1 MGFLDRIGLAPKRV
15 RPVGQQLE
23 KPRDTSGER
32 RRNAFVKTAIFA
44 SLVALTLAAFP
55 KNEVFQYI
63 AQVGEEWHEETLRA
77 PFDFAVYKSEETLEA
92 ERREVRF
99 RTPPFFR
106 EVPNA
111 QARMAANR
119 DTVAQQLDRILGAY
133 ASFLSARREESSTT
147 AADSLRYLQLRRSA
161 RLRAT
166 PQQWDRIAR
175 SYAIRQPALIPDSA
189 VSVQGPPLSE
199 SLLQQAWE
207 VGAQMVN
214 FGVLD
219 VPRDSVLTDFV
230 VIRSGDRGDRTR
242 NKDNLYGLD
251 EAYSYARDQLGEV
264 YADPARANL
273 AAAFFR
279 AIFQPSLEYLRGA
292 TVQEWQGRSRRISP
306 TQGMV
311 QEGETIVESGQRVTE
326 TIKRELI
333 SLERARRER
342 GGSIVLWK
350 TLLGQLMLALATY
363 FIFFLYVYLLR
374 RQIFNDNRK
383 VLLIAMIFG
392 GIVGLYAIA
401 LRVPE
406 MAMYVVPV
414 AIASVLLTVIF
425 DSRVG
430 LFGTLTLALIG
441 GHLLRYDLEFAFATF
456 FAGALGVFSVRDI
469 KNRGQFFITSG
480 LVFVSYIVVLGASYF
495 LQDLSG
501 DRFFDDLLQVGI
513 NSLLLVMAYPLL
525 WVFERA
531 FDVTTDLTLLEL
543 SDTNRP
549 LLKELSLRAPGTFN
563 HSLQVANL
571 AEAAADAIE
580 ANALLTRVG
589 ALYHDIGKMLKPE
602 YFVENQRSGQNPHDA
617 LKPRMS
623 ALIIASH
630 VKEGLEMGRQYNL
643 PDRVLRFIPMHHG
656 STRIEYF
663 YRKALDQHQET
674 DPPLLDSEF
683 RYPGP
688 RPNSKETGILMLA
701 DSVEAASRSL
711 AEPTHKRLQT
721 LVDMIFK
728 ARSEDGQLADT
739 DLTFRDLAQIKETFL
754 SMLMAIY
761 HVRMKYPGQ
770 EEEAPSPDETGK
782 PEVDKAPQAYPAS
795 LQQKGVLGIPEQS
808 IRVVPDEEDEDDE
821 LHEEEQQNGHLPTMG
836 DPGRRAR
843 ADEEDPPGNEN
854 PPGDGAAGQDVPPE
868 KQQTK

>member
-23 KPRDTSGER
+23 KPRDASGER
-32 RRNAFVKTAIFA
+32 RRNALAKTAIFA
-44 SLVALTLAAFP
+44 GLLALTLAAFP
-55 KNEVFQYI
+55 KNEVFQYTTE
-63 AQVGEEWHEETLRA
+63 VGEEWHEETLMA
-77 PFDFAVYKSEETLEA
+77 PFDFAVYKAHSTLEA

-119 DTVAQQLDRILGAY
+119 DTVAQQLDRILEAY
-133 ASFLSARREESSTT
+133 ASFLRARREEGGR
-147 AADSLRYLQLRRSA
+147 AMADSLRYLQLRRNA

-166 PQQWDRIAR
+166 PQQWDRLVR
-175 SYAIRQPALIPDSA
+175 SYVIRQPELIPDSA
-189 VSVQGPPLSE
+189 VAVQGPPLSE
-199 SLLQQAWE
+199 TLLQQAWE

-230 VIRSGDRGDRTR
+230 VIRSGDRGDQTR

-251 EAYSYARDQLGEV
+251 EAYAYAQDQLSEV
-264 YADPARANL
+264 YTDPARSNL
-273 AAAFFR
+273 ATAFFR

-292 TVQEWQGRSRRISP
+292 TMQEWRGRAERISP

-311 QEGETIVESGQRVTE
+311 QQGETIVESGQRVTDP
-326 TIKRELI
+326 IRRQLI

-350 TLLGQLMLALATY
+350 TVVGQLLLASATY

-392 GIVGLYAIA
+392 GIIGLYAIA

-441 GHLLRYDLEFAFATF
+441 GHLLRYNLEFAFATL
-456 FAGALGVFSVRDI
+456 FAGTLGVFSVRDI
-469 KNRGQFFITSG
+469 KNRGQFFITAG

-495 LQDLSG
+495 LQDLSE
-501 DRFFDDLLQVGI
+501 DRFFQDLLQVGI

-571 AEAAADAIE
+571 AEAAADAVE

-643 PDRVLRFIPMHHG
+643 PDRVLQFIPMHHG

-674 DPPLLDSEF
+674 DPPMLDSEF

-688 RPNSKETGILMLA
+688 RPNSKEAGILMLA
-701 DSVEAASRSL
+701 DSVEA
-711 AEPTHKRLQT
+711 
-721 LVDMIFK
+721 
-728 ARSEDGQLADT
+728 GQ
-739 DLTFRDLAQIKETFL
+739 
-754 SMLMAIY
+754 
-761 HVRMKYPGQ
+761 P
-770 EEEAPSPDETGK
+770 K
-782 PEVDKAPQAYPAS
+782 PFGTYA
-795 LQQKGVLGIPEQS
+795 
-808 IRVVPDEEDEDDE
+808 
-821 LHEEEQQNGHLPTMG
+821 
-836 DPGRRAR
+836 
-843 ADEEDPPGNEN
+843 
-854 PPGDGAAGQDVPPE
+854 
-868 KQQTK
+868 